1 MRVIINSLYSL
12 TWVQINGI
20 VYKTGGAVV
29 LRMNLTP
36 VFGVIIDVIVMDVN
50 DYYIVCEE
58 MVTEHCDHHYHSYK
72 ITQLHPKCYIICK
85 TSDLF
90 DHTILK
96 YYLVENV

>member
-36 VFGVIIDVIVMDVN
+36 VFGIIIDVIVMDVN

-58 MVTEHCDHHYHSYK
+58 MVTEHFDHHYHSVASK
-72 ITQLHPKCYIICK
+72 VLHNLQVIRPYHSWCI
-85 TSDLF
+85 
-90 DHTILK
+90 
-96 YYLVENV
+96 